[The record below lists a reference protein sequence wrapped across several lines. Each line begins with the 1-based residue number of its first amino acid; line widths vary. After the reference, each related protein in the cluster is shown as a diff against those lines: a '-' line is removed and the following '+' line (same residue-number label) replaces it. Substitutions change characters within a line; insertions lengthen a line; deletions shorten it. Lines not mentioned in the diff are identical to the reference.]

1 MKRLSGEKTGLKT
14 GLLKN
19 SFILLFLFYSSLS
32 YCQIPINGFCF
43 QKKYA
48 LPKDYERIISAD
60 LNSDGND
67 ELILYSPVSKRLGI
81 YNGIPGEQAELKEY
95 QLSSEITQL
104 RRLKDKTGSSNLF
117 AAVERRLRKIS
128 LIYLSIDSLSEK
140 EGEVSFDSYPENIF
154 TGDIDLNGIEE
165 ILVSGSS
172 FDGLS
177 ILFRSIGGIG
187 EKKIITGTIFSE
199 AIFVELNDDGYPDV
213 LAFNVLENSLQFFI
227 NNTNGI
233 FRLSRSIQY
242 AEKINLLQSIDLNR
256 DGFQDIVYTAG
267 NRIEILSGDALAKYN
282 EKTSIQIGNKP
293 SRIHFGDFNGDKI
306 FDLAFSISKDN
317 LSIMFGKNGLQ
328 FYEPVPYLK
337 NSFLTTFTRFSTG
350 LSNNIACILESGE
363 LVIINSEAEP
373 VNDMKTTLAIQAG
386 AVKQFDYAND
396 GIPDISFIDEYD
408 KSLKIFLNTQAGIPS
423 SLYTFPL
430 ADDHKEIL
438 VDEFFKQRKIF
449 YCYTKGAPLLEVF
462 RYNFI
467 TGKLNRKQLYAP
479 GEILDVALQ
488 RIDSTFVNIFL
499 IYNKQSKLYLGKFE
513 NRDLSVTFREYP
525 FIDRNVSLAEIFI
538 RDEPVVYY
546 WNSEGD
552 SLQFKMAQIKAGPNI
567 YETFFEIPKSKS
579 LRTNLYGADKYS
591 NEYPWVVSIVQ
602 NETENYLLVIAGDKF
617 SISNQLFRSAE
628 ENEKE
633 FGRGFFGETSIK
645 GIINFT
651 VNSVDDN
658 YINKMIYR
666 EKAKT
671 YSLNQMLVADN
682 VSDYFFARLDGK
694 NYFLVYSNK
703 KEGFLSITSLK
714 K

>member
-32 YCQIPINGFCF
+32 YCQIPVNGFCF
-43 QKKYA
+43 QKKYV

-67 ELILYSPVSKRLGI
+67 ELVLYSPVSKCLGT
-81 YNGIPGEQAELKEY
+81 YSGIPGEQAELKEY

-128 LIYLSIDSLSEK
+128 LIYISIDSLSEK
-140 EGEVSFDSYPENIF
+140 EGEISFDSYPENIF

-165 ILVSGSS
+165 ILVSGSG

-177 ILFRSIGGIG
+177 ILHRRGDAIG
-187 EKKIITGTIFSE
+187 ETKIISGTSFSE
-199 AIFVELNDDGYPDV
+199 AILIDLNDDSYPDV
-213 LAFNVLENSLQFFI
+213 VAFNVLENSLQFFM

-233 FRLSRSIQY
+233 LRFSRSIEY
-242 AEKINLLQSIDLNR
+242 TESVSLLQSLDLNK
-256 DGFQDIVYTAG
+256 DGFQDIIYAVG

-293 SRIHFGDFNGDKI
+293 ARIHCGDFNGDKI
-306 FDLAFSISKDN
+306 FDLAFSVSKDK
-317 LSIMFGKNGLQ
+317 LSILFGKKGLQ
-328 FYEPVPYLK
+328 FYEQVPYLK
-337 NSFLTTFTRFSTG
+337 NLSLTTFTRFSTG
-350 LSNNIACILESGE
+350 LRNNIACILESGE
-363 LVIINSEAEP
+363 LVIIYSEAEP
-373 VNDMKTTLAIQAG
+373 GNDMKITLAIQAG

-396 GIPDISFIDEYD
+396 GTPDISFIDEYD
-408 KSLKIFLNTQAGIPS
+408 KALKIFLNTQAGVPS

-499 IYNKQSKLYLGKFE
+499 VYNKQSKLYLGKFE
-513 NRDLSVTFREYP
+513 NRDLSITFREYP
-525 FIDRNVSLAEIFI
+525 FIDRNVSLAELFI
-538 RDEPVVYY
+538 NEEPEVYY
-546 WNSEGD
+546 WKAEGD

-567 YETFFEIPKSKS
+567 YETYFEIPKSKGI
-579 LRTNLYGADKYS
+579 RTNLYAADNYS
-591 NEYPWVVSIVQ
+591 NEYPSVASIVQ
-602 NETENYLLVIAGDKF
+602 NETKSYLLVIAGDEF
-617 SISNQLFRSAE
+617 IISNQLFRSAI

-633 FGRGFFGETSIK
+633 FGRGFFGEASIK

-671 YSLNQMLVADN
+671 YSLNQMLVAEN
-682 VSDYFFARLDGK
+682 VSDYFFARLDRK

-703 KEGFLSITSLK
+703 KEGYLSITSLK